1 MCSLLDTH
9 RRPDIIF
16 RPNGRI
22 DITAKVA
29 TLLSLKP
36 GDAINVWKEEDEYY
50 LYVARRSADSN
61 SRAICRQVNKGSN
74 FLRVWSTPLASAII
88 KLSGKKEAH
97 LTVGESVNLPMFGKA
112 IHLITRNNLYQP

>member
-1 MCSLLDTH
+1 MCSLINTH

-16 RPNGRI
+16 HPNGRI
-22 DITAKVA
+22 DITARV
-29 TLLSLKP
+29 TNLLSLEP
-36 GDAINVWKEEDEYY
+36 GDAINVWKEEDECY
-50 LYVARRSADSN
+50 LYVARRSADTN

-74 FLRVWSTPLASAII
+74 FLRVWSTSLASAII

-112 IHLITRNNLYQP
+112 LHLITRNNLYQP

>member
-61 SRAICRQVNKGSN
+61 SRAICR
-74 FLRVWSTPLASAII
+74 
-88 KLSGKKEAH
+88 KKEAH

-112 IHLITRNNLYQP
+112 IHLITRNNLYQS